1 MVAIPMEEPS
11 ITARLMNRRRAASVD
26 VTLLALTQFD
36 RGNRYGEL
44 TRGQSSLSETQPMM
58 GHGRDPATIAADA
71 VRQRLVSVEA
81 ACRTIGATTGK
92 FRDPDLV
99 YDQLTNCLQVL
110 ERCQRTMRLAN
121 LVRP

>member
-1 MVAIPMEEPS
+1 
-11 ITARLMNRRRAASVD
+11 
-26 VTLLALTQFD
+26 
-36 RGNRYGEL
+36 
-44 TRGQSSLSETQPMM
+44 MM
-58 GHGRDPATIAADA
+58 GHGQDPATTAADT

-81 ACRTIGATTGK
+81 ACRTIGATIGK

-99 YDQLTNCLQVL
+99 YDQLTKCLYEL